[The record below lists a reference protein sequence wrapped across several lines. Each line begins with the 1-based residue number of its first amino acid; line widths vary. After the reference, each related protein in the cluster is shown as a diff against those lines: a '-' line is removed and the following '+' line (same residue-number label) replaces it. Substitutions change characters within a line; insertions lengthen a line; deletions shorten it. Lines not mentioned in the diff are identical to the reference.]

1 MKEAL
6 ELEWEIYQALLD
18 LHNLAAEDPQVQNL
32 VSLKPVTHS
41 RRGQQRERQKNSW
54 FNKQN
59 NNFARA
65 SRFFVH
71 FFPVFA
77 RLRRENA

>member
-41 RRGQQRERQKNSW
+41 RRGQQRERQK
-54 FNKQN
+54 KQQQ
-59 NNFARA
+59 
-65 SRFFVH
+65 
-71 FFPVFA
+71 
-77 RLRRENA
+77 